1 MVKEHV
7 SGERRGGWNN
17 SHSSNMSLRIK
28 CGGSRY
34 RGRCCECGE
43 RGHKTKDCRE
53 KKEMAFLAHIDIEL
67 TLL

>member
-1 MVKEHV
+1 
-7 SGERRGGWNN
+7 
-17 SHSSNMSLRIK
+17 MSLRIK